1 MLQTLNVAIVP
12 IDTMY
17 RGFSEVRIWV
27 HDCILEFKME
37 LYWLHCSDVARIA
50 GFIS

>member
-17 RGFSEVRIWV
+17 RGFSEVRICTTV
-27 HDCILEFKME
+27 H
-37 LYWLHCSDVARIA
+37 
-50 GFIS
+50 